1 MPPPRRLLA
10 SLAALT
16 AASLAAAQEPPA
28 KAADP
33 EQELVAALGGEKPF
47 LRGEYKTV
55 RAAFAKYFEEKFADD
70 IQAAFGDDH
79 AAITAWLNANPE
91 VKETF
96 YTAIDPEADIVHR
109 ALEIFRDL
117 YKLGPD
123 KLKAYPNVAIAV
135 AVVWDDPKAVY
146 DYRGHQVRTKSILP
160 EGVAK
165 VGPVE
170 NYEYLTRTEG
180 PLKAAAQALPW
191 EFLAHVVNHRT
202 PDEER
207 DWAVK
212 NYLRRRAGIGL
223 AYKDVEYD
231 VGMLKTQSKVCKL
244 NDQPYTLPSIRQH
257 GGVCAMQADFAAR
270 VAKSLAVPAEYVRG
284 EANSGGLHAWVM
296 WVEVRSIAG
305 GKIDFALASE
315 GRYFGDQYYVGTLED
330 PTTGKEITDRDM
342 ERRLTFL
349 GQAPQ
354 NARQADLLM
363 RAFPVVRDKKHL
375 TASQQF
381 DYLRRVRDV
390 FPSAERTWLT
400 LAKMTRDGKQKDAAT
415 AAVWADQALTI
426 FAKFP
431 DFSWRLAD
439 DLLTPVKDRG
449 SRARLFERLVKNYEE
464 LGRPDLACEARL
476 KLVEYQVAA
485 KEWKRA
491 ADGLAQTVRK
501 FPAEGRYVPR
511 MMEKLQEVCAAK
523 EFRGGTDQL
532 AKFYLEILPKVP
544 KTRGDEVSQ
553 YCVKMHEQ
561 ALEFLRAHNKP
572 KEAALVEAQLDRL
585 RRGKG

>member
-1 MPPPRRLLA
+1 MPPFRCLLA
-10 SLAALT
+10 LAVALT
-16 AASLAAAQEPPA
+16 AAAAAGR
-28 KAADP
+28 AADP
-33 EQELVAALGGEKPF
+33 ELELVAALAGEKPF
-47 LRGEYKTV
+47 LRGEYKVV
-55 RAAFAKYFEEKFADD
+55 RAAFARYFEEKYADD
-70 IQAAFGDDH
+70 IKAAFGDDH
-79 AAITAWLNANPE
+79 AALTAWLDANPE

-96 YTAIDPEADIVHR
+96 YTAIDPETDNVRR
-109 ALEIFRDL
+109 ALEVFRDL
-117 YKLGPD
+117 YKHGPD
-123 KLKAYPNVAIAV
+123 KLKTYPSVAVAV

-146 DYRGHQVRTKSILP
+146 DYRGHQVRTKSLLP

-170 NYEYLTRTEG
+170 NYEYLT
-180 PLKAAAQALPW
+180 KADGAIKTAAQALPW

-202 PDEER
+202 PDDER
-207 DWAVK
+207 EWAVQ
-212 NYLRRRAGIGL
+212 NYLKRRAGIGL
-223 AYKDVEYD
+223 SYKDVEYD
-231 VGMLKTQSKVCKL
+231 VDMLKSQSKVCKL
-244 NDQPYTLPSIRQH
+244 NDQPYSLPSIKRH
-257 GGVCAMQADFAAR
+257 GGVCAMQADFAVR

-296 WVEVRSIAG
+296 WVEVRSAARD
-305 GKIDFALASE
+305 KIDFALVSE

-330 PTTGKEITDRDM
+330 PKTGKEITDRDM

-349 GQAPQ
+349 GQAPH

-363 RAFPVVRDKKHL
+363 RAFPVVRERKNL
-375 TASQQF
+375 TPTQQF

-390 FPSAERTWLT
+390 FPSAERAWLT
-400 LAKMTRDGKQKDAAT
+400 LAEMTRDGKQKDAAT

-426 FAKFP
+426 FARFP
-431 DFSWRLAD
+431 DFSWRIAD
-439 DLLTPVKDRG
+439 DLLTPVKDRA

-476 KLVEYQVAA
+476 KLVEYQVEA
-485 KEWKRA
+485 KEWKKA

-511 MMEKLQEVCAAK
+511 MMEKLQEVCAAR
-523 EFRGGTDQL
+523 EFKGGTDLL
-532 AKFYLEILPKVP
+532 ARFYLEILPKVP
-544 KTRGDEVSQ
+544 KTRGDEVSK

-561 ALEFLRAHNKP
+561 AVEFLKKANKS
-572 KEAALVEAQLDRL
+572 KEAAVVESQLDRL